1 VAGIGFAF
9 LSYQREV
16 GGKFMNSVSTTEK
29 KLGLLAHLFSMELC
43 ICSGWSDWIFSAW
56 SAAGV
61 HQAQQE
67 CQKGIFPKDVT
78 AN

>member
-1 VAGIGFAF
+1 VWQAETLPTLAI
-9 LSYQREV
+9 REGV
-16 GGKFMNSVSTTEK
+16 VYELNSNAQK
-29 KLGLLAHLFSMELC
+29 NLDLLVIFFSMELC

-67 CQKGIFPKDVT
+67 CQKGIFHKEVN